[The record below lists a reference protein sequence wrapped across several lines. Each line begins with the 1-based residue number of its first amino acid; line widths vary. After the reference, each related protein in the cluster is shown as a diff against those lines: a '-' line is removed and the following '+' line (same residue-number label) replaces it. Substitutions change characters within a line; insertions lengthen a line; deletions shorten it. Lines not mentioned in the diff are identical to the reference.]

1 MQRQLSDRDNV
12 IVHRRRNKRRYHV
25 PICQKANC
33 KYKGKRKYMG
43 FCGYHNPLRQSRVRP
58 SSRHVA
64 NDVLMGDFLDS
75 PDRVPF
81 NPTSLVPDPP
91 PPNVDREI
99 IDLVDIMEQEEKN
112 VYDFVNV
119 DREIIDLVDIMEQE
133 EKYVYDF
140 LNVDREIIDLVD
152 IMDQEEKDVYQFR
165 KSDHISLVVGECSIC
180 MDEMFDTDAVNLRC
194 GHLFHKKCI
203 NYWKKGCPLC
213 RGPIN
218 VVTSY

>member
-119 DREIIDLVDIMEQE
+119 DREIIDLVDIM
-133 EKYVYDF
+133 
-140 LNVDREIIDLVD
+140 
-152 IMDQEEKDVYQFR
+152 DQEEKDVYQFR